1 MLTQRI
7 VLGASG
13 IEVVITVEPALLRRL
28 SDDTLP
34 VLLSGE
40 RVTDERGPVLPLVV
54 AAQEAVNVYTEHG
67 DIDAAMVE
75 LRRALLASTK

>member
-1 MLTQRI
+1 MATQRI
-7 VLGASG
+7 VLGANG
-13 IEVVITVEPALLRRL
+13 IEVSIKIDPALLRRL
-28 SDDTLP
+28 TDDTLP

-40 RVTDERGPVLPLVV
+40 RIEDERGPVLPLVV

-75 LRRALLASTK
+75 LRRALLAGTR